1 MTATL
6 QERILKVLSQVAP
19 DIDPQQLRPDVNLR
33 DQFDFDSMDTLN
45 FAIGLKLE
53 LGVDIPDADF
63 RELASVARCVKYL
76 QSKIGA

>member
-76 QSKIGA
+76 QSRIAA

>member
-6 QERILKVLSQVAP
+6 QERILKVLTQVAP

-45 FAIGLKLE
+45 FAIGLKRE

-63 RELASVARCVKYL
+63 RELASVDRCVKYL
-76 QSKIGA
+76 QSRMAT